1 MDKPSFFRKIF
12 ALFFSVVILLSFL
25 LGAYIFTFY
34 DVIAREEKQEGLK
47 QTEVHGLEIQKTLEQ
62 MDGSVRDLLLQQY
75 TNLQLLKSP
84 EEAGR
89 FYAAQSVFRSL
100 RDMLA
105 NSKTRAE
112 CIVVADNAYA
122 ICLDYFAN
130 GLTYADR
137 EALRQFTQS
146 YTYTLSGD
154 QKWGHERLNGQEYVY
169 RVYLFEGRAVA
180 AYYRAAQLTSMIPVD
195 ERGQAFVLSDRDG
208 AVLSAVG
215 KNAPAPGETLN
226 ETYNKSLISGLPLLD
241 GAFSFSCFA
250 PPFSVWALLRSNMT
264 TLLLIILVTLGV
276 SLLLALYLRKQMY
289 VPMRRISDVMA
300 RIKRQ
305 EYDVRITDRFGT
317 REFEQLK
324 DSFNQLMDEIVHLK
338 ISRYEQIIALQDMEL
353 KSIRLQLR
361 PHFFLN
367 AITTISSL
375 DRQGRSGEISAYVD
389 ALSKNIRYM
398 FRSGLHTVP
407 VKEEISHIENYF
419 SMQECVYPG
428 CIFHL
433 IDLPPELG
441 DWPIPQMLIQTII
454 ENEYKY
460 AVSLE
465 DVLTILVRV
474 SASDFDGEEMLKIT
488 VEDDG
493 KGYPEDVLQAINSPD
508 AQPGPD
514 GHRVGLWSVRRT
526 MELMYERQGLTHFSN
541 IEPHGCMNT
550 IYVPR
555 KPLHEYS
562 AQTAAKG
569 ENP

>member
-1 MDKPSFFRKIF
+1 
-12 ALFFSVVILLSFL
+12 
-25 LGAYIFTFY
+25 
-34 DVIAREEKQEGLK
+34 
-47 QTEVHGLEIQKTLEQ
+47 
-62 MDGSVRDLLLQQY
+62 
-75 TNLQLLKSP
+75 
-84 EEAGR
+84 
-89 FYAAQSVFRSL
+89 
-100 RDMLA
+100 
-105 NSKTRAE
+105 
-112 CIVVADNAYA
+112 
-122 ICLDYFAN
+122 
-130 GLTYADR
+130 
-137 EALRQFTQS
+137 
-146 YTYTLSGD
+146 
-154 QKWGHERLNGQEYVY
+154 
-169 RVYLFEGRAVA
+169 
-180 AYYRAAQLTSMIPVD
+180 
-195 ERGQAFVLSDRDG
+195 
-208 AVLSAVG
+208 
-215 KNAPAPGETLN
+215 
-226 ETYNKSLISGLPLLD
+226 
-241 GAFSFSCFA
+241 
-250 PPFSVWALLRSNMT
+250 
-264 TLLLIILVTLGV
+264 
-276 SLLLALYLRKQMY
+276 
-289 VPMRRISDVMA
+289 
-300 RIKRQ
+300 
-305 EYDVRITDRFGT
+305 
-317 REFEQLK
+317 
-324 DSFNQLMDEIVHLK
+324 
-338 ISRYEQIIALQDMEL
+338 
-353 KSIRLQLR
+353 
-361 PHFFLN
+361 
-367 AITTISSL
+367 
-375 DRQGRSGEISAYVD
+375 
-389 ALSKNIRYM
+389 M